1 MCRTVKYRILF
12 MSRCIYPPN
21 QRRSR
26 TTSRENPGNLSFDLL
41 FVTKTSFSEY
51 FVHFGE
57 WLQSAFCSVSALYSQ
72 YRAHYLKSV
81 MDLGEFTMN
90 EENLKQLVTDGLL
103 ALKAGGRVAATATD
117 EIMDAATNPEL
128 KSTLQTGNETS
139 KE

>member
-1 MCRTVKYRILF
+1 M
-12 MSRCIYPPN
+12 
-21 QRRSR
+21 
-26 TTSRENPGNLSFDLL
+26 
-41 FVTKTSFSEY
+41 
-51 FVHFGE
+51 
-57 WLQSAFCSVSALYSQ
+57 
-72 YRAHYLKSV
+72 KSV